1 MKLTNNFTKSEFD
14 CKCGCDMPTDV
25 LYNVQKLANQL
36 QYLRNLADKP
46 IKINSAYRCVK
57 HNKSIGGSVNSQHIQ
72 GKASDIVIKG
82 INPDDTADL
91 LEKLISEGDML
102 QGGLGKY
109 NTFTHYDIRGNKAR
123 WNFKK

>member
-25 LYNVQKLANQL
+25 FFNIQKLANQL
-36 QYLRNLADKP
+36 QYLRDLVDKP
-46 IKINSAYRCVK
+46 IKINSGYRCVK
-57 HNKSIGGSVNSQHIQ
+57 YNKKIGGSVNSQHIQ

-102 QGGLGKY
+102 QGGLGRY